1 MISPNPL
8 LVAYVQQHVF
18 PCYEGADPAHGLSH
32 IQTVIENSLR
42 IAQTQDV
49 DIDMVY
55 CIAAYHDVGIR
66 FGRETHHLTSAS
78 WLEQDEVLPS
88 FFDKNQIHIM
98 KEAIEDHRASS
109 KNPPRSIYG
118 CIIAEADRDLNPYRI
133 YVRSLQ
139 FAKARNPGKTEDE
152 IIAISLGHIQEKYG
166 ENGYLKLYLFDS
178 KNEAGLAQI
187 RQDIANGDIERK
199 LHEIFAEIA

>member
-1 MISPNPL
+1 MATPNPL

-18 PCYEGADPAHGLSH
+18 PCYEGVDPAHGLSH

-66 FGRETHHLTSAS
+66 FGRETHHLTSAT
-78 WLEQDEVLPS
+78 WLEQDEGLSS

-118 CIIAEADRDLNPYRI
+118 CIIAEADRDLDPHRI

-152 IIAISLGHIQEKYG
+152 IIGISLGHIQEKYG

-187 RQDIANGDIERK
+187 RRDIANGGIEGK
-199 LHEIFAEIA
+199 LHEIFAEIS